1 MKHNI
6 YDLFSEYTGELP
18 EIKKDTYDAERIKQ
32 LVSQKIKQSDTLE
45 NTVSH
50 NSELCRE
57 AEERKRKT
65 HFLKSKKRCEFS
77 NDATKYVQSDRNG
90 NEEYCYYE
98 YKFKGADSM
107 KEKWIKP
114 LRAAVIA
121 LVVAGG
127 LVGSLTLMKSMKNDK
142 SESSASVAGSQ
153 ADTSADRK
161 DADKETIKVAFI
173 RQEEAAAGEFD
184 KHIQK
189 FRTANS
195 QYRLDVTEYRDS
207 DEADAFKQLTAD
219 ISGGTTYDLIAAY
232 PGQLRVLDNRH
243 YLADLGEYIDN
254 SENISREDFLPNGLD
269 AITID
274 DHIPAMAFDIDAETI
289 CCQTE
294 RLDDP
299 HENWTF
305 EEAISFIDKLS
316 DEEKSVLL
324 GPGTKRKSIA
334 DFLITGAI
342 NSSVD
347 FRNNKFDAENG
358 LRKALEYIYSM
369 PDDSGVYKG
378 ETARAKQILSSP
390 YVCIDYFYGD
400 RTISQQDNKPVTLVG
415 FPTETGNGIKLEKWS
430 SMYGIMEN
438 ADNKAGAWK
447 FIEFFLSDEMQ
458 SYTDIVHGL
467 PIMERAHKIWWDRAP
482 EYQFSINSPLIES
495 YDASKKYDSDV
506 TVTITDAQKKQLDD
520 YIHNMKIFFY
530 EDEEVVDIIKEECD
544 YVVNG
549 ERTPDQCIDILND
562 RIGTYLAENG

>member
-65 HFLKSKKRCEFS
+65 HFLKPKKRCEFS

-127 LVGSLTLMKSMKNDK
+127 LVGSLTLMKSMKKDK
-142 SESSASVAGSQ
+142 SEPSASVAESQ

-161 DADKETIKVAFI
+161 DAEKETIKVAFI
-173 RQEEAAAGEFD
+173 RQEETAAGEFD

-243 YLADLGEYIDN
+243 YLANLGEYIDN

-324 GPGTKRKSIA
+324 GPGTKRKNIA

-358 LRKALEYIYSM
+358 LRQAMEYIYSL
-369 PDDSGVYKG
+369 PDDSGVYNDGRIDVKPIL
-378 ETARAKQILSSP
+378 TDPYAR
-390 YVCIDYFYGD
+390 IDSFYAD
-400 RTISQQDNKPVTLVG
+400 RTISQQGNKPVTLVG
-415 FPTETGNGIKLEKWS
+415 FPSENGNGVKLEKWS

-467 PIMERAHKIWWDRAP
+467 PIMERAHKIWWDRNP
-482 EYQFSINSPLIES
+482 IYQFSINQPVVES
-495 YDASKKYDSDV
+495 YDAPKNGEAA
-506 TVTITDAQKKQLDD
+506 TITITDTQKKQLDD

>member
-65 HFLKSKKRCEFS
+65 HFLKPKKRCEFS

-127 LVGSLTLMKSMKNDK
+127 LVGSLTLMKSMKKDK
-142 SESSASVAGSQ
+142 SEPSASVAGSQ

-173 RQEEAAAGEFD
+173 RQEETAAGEFD

-324 GPGTKRKSIA
+324 GPGTKRKNIA

-358 LRKALEYIYSM
+358 LRQALEYIYSL
-369 PDDSGVYKG
+369 PDDSGVYNDGRIDVKPIL
-378 ETARAKQILSSP
+378 TDPYAR
-390 YVCIDYFYGD
+390 IDSFYAD

-415 FPTETGNGIKLEKWS
+415 FPSENGNGVKLEKWS

-467 PIMERAHKIWWDRAP
+467 PIMERAHKIWWDRDP
-482 EYQFSINSPLIES
+482 IYQFSINQPVVES
-495 YDASKKYDSDV
+495 YDAPKNGEAA
-506 TVTITDAQKKQLDD
+506 TITITDTQKKQLDD
-520 YIHNMKIFFY
+520 YIHNMKIFIY
-530 EDEEVVDIIKEECD
+530 EDEEIVNIIKEECD

-562 RIGTYLAENG
+562 RVGTYLAENG

>member
-65 HFLKSKKRCEFS
+65 HFLKPKKRCEFS

-127 LVGSLTLMKSMKNDK
+127 LVGSLTLMKSMKKDK
-142 SESSASVAGSQ
+142 SEPSASVAGSQ

-161 DADKETIKVAFI
+161 DAEKETIKVAFI
-173 RQEEAAAGEFD
+173 RQEETAAGEFD

-324 GPGTKRKSIA
+324 GPGTKRKNIA

-358 LRKALEYIYSM
+358 LRQALEYIYSL
-369 PDDSGVYKG
+369 PDDSGVYNDGRIDVKPIL
-378 ETARAKQILSSP
+378 TDPYAR
-390 YVCIDYFYGD
+390 IDCFYAD
-400 RTISQQDNKPVTLVG
+400 RTISQQGNKPVTLVG
-415 FPTETGNGIKLEKWS
+415 FPSENGNGVKLEKWS

-438 ADNKAGAWK
+438 ADNKASAWK

-458 SYTDIVHGL
+458 SYVDIVHGL

-482 EYQFSINSPLIES
+482 EYQFSINSPVVES
-495 YDASKKYDSDV
+495 YDAPKNGEAA
-506 TVTITDAQKKQLDD
+506 TITITDTQKKQLDD

-562 RIGTYLAENG
+562 RVGTYLAENG

>member
-65 HFLKSKKRCEFS
+65 HFLKPKKRCEFS
-77 NDATKYVQSDRNG
+77 NGATKYVQSDRNG

-127 LVGSLTLMKSMKNDK
+127 LVGSLTLMKSMKKDK
-142 SESSASVAGSQ
+142 SEPSASVAGSQ

-173 RQEEAAAGEFD
+173 RQEETAAGEFD

-189 FRTANS
+189 FKAANS

-232 PGQLRVLDNRH
+232 PGQLRVLDNRN

-324 GPGTKRKSIA
+324 GPGTKRKNIA

-358 LRKALEYIYSM
+358 LRQALEYIYSL
-369 PDDSGVYKG
+369 PDDSGVYNDGRIDVKPIL
-378 ETARAKQILSSP
+378 TDPYAR
-390 YVCIDYFYGD
+390 IDSFYAD
-400 RTISQQDNKPVTLVG
+400 RTISQQGNKPVTLVG
-415 FPTETGNGIKLEKWS
+415 FPSENGNGVKLEKWS

-438 ADNKAGAWK
+438 GDNKAGAWK

-467 PIMERAHKIWWDRAP
+467 PIMERAHKIWWDRNP
-482 EYQFSINSPLIES
+482 IYQFSINQPVVES
-495 YDASKKYDSDV
+495 YDAPKNGEAA
-506 TVTITDAQKKQLDD
+506 TITITDTQKEQLDD

>member
-57 AEERKRKT
+57 AEEMKRKP
-65 HFLKSKKRCEFS
+65 HFLKPKKQCEFS

-127 LVGSLTLMKSMKNDK
+127 LVGSLTLMKSMKKDK
-142 SESSASVAGSQ
+142 SEPSASVAGSQ

-173 RQEEAAAGEFD
+173 RQEETAAGEFD

-189 FRTANS
+189 FKAANS

-324 GPGTKRKSIA
+324 GPGTKRKNIA

-358 LRKALEYIYSM
+358 LRQALEYIYSL
-369 PDDSGVYKG
+369 PDDSGVYNDGRIDVKPIL
-378 ETARAKQILSSP
+378 TDPYAR
-390 YVCIDYFYGD
+390 IDSFYAD
-400 RTISQQDNKPVTLVG
+400 RTISQQGNKPVTLVG
-415 FPTETGNGIKLEKWS
+415 FPSENGNGVKLEKWS

-458 SYTDIVHGL
+458 SYTDILHGL
-467 PIMERAHKIWWDRAP
+467 PIMERAHKIWWDRNP
-482 EYQFSINSPLIES
+482 IYQFSINQPVVES
-495 YDASKKYDSDV
+495 YDAPKNGEAA
-506 TVTITDAQKKQLDD
+506 TITITDAQKKQLDD

-562 RIGTYLAENG
+562 RVGTYLAENG

>member
-32 LVSQKIKQSDTLE
+32 LVSRKIKQSDTLE

-65 HFLKSKKRCEFS
+65 HFLKPKKRCGFS
-77 NDATKYVQSDRNG
+77 NDATKYVQSDSNG

-98 YKFKGADSM
+98 YKVKGADNM
-107 KEKWIKP
+107 KQKWFKP

-127 LVGSLTLMKSMKNDK
+127 LVGSLTLMKSMKKDK
-142 SESSASVAGSQ
+142 SEPSASVAGSQ

-219 ISGGTTYDLIAAY
+219 ISGGTKYDLIAAY
-232 PGQLRVLDNRH
+232 PDQLRILDNRH
-243 YLADLGEYIDN
+243 YLADLGEYID
-254 SENISREDFLPNGLD
+254 SSTNINRSDFLPNALD
-269 AITID
+269 AMTIG
-274 DHIPAMAFDIDAETI
+274 DHIPAMAFDINIETI

-299 HENWTF
+299 HENWTI
-305 EEAISFIDKLS
+305 EEAVSFIDKLS
-316 DEEKSVLL
+316 DEEKSGLL
-324 GPGTKRKSIA
+324 GPATTKKEIA

-347 FRNNKFDAENG
+347 FRNNKFNAEKG

-378 ETARAKQILSSP
+378 ETARAKQILTAP

-415 FPTETGNGIKLEKWS
+415 FPTESGNGYHLDNWNY
-430 SMYGIMEN
+430 MYGIMDNAEN
-438 ADNKAGAWK
+438 KEGAWA

-458 SYTDIVHGL
+458 SYVDIVHGL
-467 PIMERAHKIWWDRAP
+467 PVMEKAHKIWWDRAP
-482 EYQFSINSPLIES
+482 EYQFSINSPLVES

-506 TVTITDAQKKQLDD
+506 TVTITDTQKKQLDD

-544 YVVNG
+544 YVING

-562 RIGTYLAENG
+562 RIGTYLAENE

>member
-65 HFLKSKKRCEFS
+65 HFLKPKKRCGFS
-77 NDATKYVQSDRNG
+77 NDATKYVQSGSNG

-127 LVGSLTLMKSMKNDK
+127 LVGSLTLMKSMKKDK

-219 ISGGTTYDLIAAY
+219 ISGGTKYDLIAAY

-299 HENWTF
+299 HENWTI
-305 EEAISFIDKLS
+305 EEAVSFIDKLS

-324 GPGTKRKSIA
+324 GPGTKRKNIA

-358 LRKALEYIYSM
+358 LRQALEYIYSL
-369 PDDSGVYKG
+369 PDDSGVYNDGRIDVKPIL
-378 ETARAKQILSSP
+378 TDPYAR
-390 YVCIDYFYGD
+390 IDYFYAD
-400 RTISQQDNKPVTLVG
+400 RTISQQGNKPVTLVG
-415 FPTETGNGIKLEKWS
+415 FPSENGNGVKLGKWS

-482 EYQFSINSPLIES
+482 EYQFSINSPVVES
-495 YDASKKYDSDV
+495 YDAPKNGEAA
-506 TVTITDAQKKQLDD
+506 TITITDTQKKQLDD

-530 EDEEVVDIIKEECD
+530 EDEEVVNIIKEECD

-562 RIGTYLAENG
+562 RVGTYLAENE

>member
-65 HFLKSKKRCEFS
+65 HFLKPKKRCEFS

-98 YKFKGADSM
+98 YKFKGAGSM

-127 LVGSLTLMKSMKNDK
+127 LVGSLTLMKSMKKDK
-142 SESSASVAGSQ
+142 SEPSASVAESQ

-161 DADKETIKVAFI
+161 DAEKETIKVAFI
-173 RQEEAAAGEFD
+173 RQEETAAGEFD

-243 YLADLGEYIDN
+243 YLANLGEYIDN

-324 GPGTKRKSIA
+324 GPGTKRKNIA

-358 LRKALEYIYSM
+358 LRQAMEYIYSL
-369 PDDSGVYKG
+369 PDDSGVYNDGRIDVKPIL
-378 ETARAKQILSSP
+378 TDPYAR
-390 YVCIDYFYGD
+390 IDSFYAD
-400 RTISQQDNKPVTLVG
+400 RTISQQGNKPVTLVG
-415 FPTETGNGIKLEKWS
+415 FPSENGNGVKLEKWS

-467 PIMERAHKIWWDRAP
+467 PIMERAHKIWWDRNP
-482 EYQFSINSPLIES
+482 IYQFSINQPVVES
-495 YDASKKYDSDV
+495 YDAPKNGEAA
-506 TVTITDAQKKQLDD
+506 TITITDTQKKQLDD

-562 RIGTYLAENG
+562 RVGTYLAENG

>member
-65 HFLKSKKRCEFS
+65 HFLKPKKRCEFS

-127 LVGSLTLMKSMKNDK
+127 LVGSLTLMKSMKKDK
-142 SESSASVAGSQ
+142 SEPSASVAGSQ

-173 RQEEAAAGEFD
+173 RQEETAAGEFD

-324 GPGTKRKSIA
+324 GPGTKRKNIA

-358 LRKALEYIYSM
+358 LRQALEYIYSL
-369 PDDSGVYKG
+369 PDDSGVYNDGRIDVKPIL
-378 ETARAKQILSSP
+378 TDPYAR
-390 YVCIDYFYGD
+390 IDSFYAD
-400 RTISQQDNKPVTLVG
+400 RTISQQGNKPVTLVG
-415 FPTETGNGIKLEKWS
+415 FPSENGNGVKLEKWS

-467 PIMERAHKIWWDRAP
+467 PIMERAHKIWWDRNP
-482 EYQFSINSPLIES
+482 IYQFSINQPVVES
-495 YDASKKYDSDV
+495 YDAPKNGEAA
-506 TVTITDAQKKQLDD
+506 TITITDTQKKQLDD

-562 RIGTYLAENG
+562 RVGTYLAENG

>member
-65 HFLKSKKRCEFS
+65 HFLKPKKRCEFS

-98 YKFKGADSM
+98 YKFKGAGSM

-127 LVGSLTLMKSMKNDK
+127 LVGSLTLMKSMKKDK
-142 SESSASVAGSQ
+142 SEPSASVAESQ

-161 DADKETIKVAFI
+161 DAEKETIKVAFI
-173 RQEEAAAGEFD
+173 RQEETAAGEFD

-243 YLADLGEYIDN
+243 YLANLGEYIDN

-324 GPGTKRKSIA
+324 GPGTKRKNIA

-358 LRKALEYIYSM
+358 LRQAMEYIYSL
-369 PDDSGVYKG
+369 PDDSGVYNDGRIDVKPIL
-378 ETARAKQILSSP
+378 TDPYAR
-390 YVCIDYFYGD
+390 IDSFYAD
-400 RTISQQDNKPVTLVG
+400 RTISQQGNKPVTLVG
-415 FPTETGNGIKLEKWS
+415 FPSENGNGVKLEKWS

-467 PIMERAHKIWWDRAP
+467 PIMERAHKIWWDRNP
-482 EYQFSINSPLIES
+482 IYQFSINQPVVES
-495 YDASKKYDSDV
+495 YDAPKNGEAA
-506 TVTITDAQKKQLDD
+506 TITITDTQKKQLDD